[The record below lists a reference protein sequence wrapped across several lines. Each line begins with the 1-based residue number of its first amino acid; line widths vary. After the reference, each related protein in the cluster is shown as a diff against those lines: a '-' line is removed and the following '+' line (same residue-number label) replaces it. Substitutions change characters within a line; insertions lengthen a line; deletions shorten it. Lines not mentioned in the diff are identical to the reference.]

1 MKKELMDKIVVV
13 PGYLHQLV
21 KEIEQEIEHN
31 LVNEDITANNHL
43 LRRLNKKYREMINL
57 MSDYENTLVVQIKN
71 INWVKEE
78 EEENRKRK
86 EARNV

>member
-86 EARNV
+86 EATK

>member
-78 EEENRKRK
+78 EEENRKRR
-86 EARNV
+86 EATK

>member
-43 LRRLNKKYREMINL
+43 LRRLNIKYREMINL

-86 EARNV
+86 EATK

>member
-43 LRRLNKKYREMINL
+43 LRRLNKKYREMIDR
-57 MSDYENTLVVQIKN
+57 MSDYENTLVVEIKN

-78 EEENRKRK
+78 EEENRKRR
-86 EARNV
+86 EATK